1 MKKHFFPE
9 GRLNAILLIEQNILF
24 AERLRFV
31 KPSIDSTCPKT
42 FDIFRKDVP
51 KSHEK
56 GNLSNSS
63 SKNIIL

>member
-1 MKKHFFPE
+1 MNKHFYPE
-9 GRLNAILLIEQNILF
+9 GRLKAILLFEQNNLF
-24 AERLRFV
+24 AERLRFA

-42 FDIFRKDVP
+42 FSLFRKDIP

-63 SKNIIL
+63 SKI

>member
-9 GRLNAILLIEQNILF
+9 GRLNAILLIEQNNLF

-31 KPSIDSTCPKT
+31 KPSIDSKCPKT

>member
-9 GRLNAILLIEQNILF
+9 GRLNAILLIEQNNLF
-24 AERLRFV
+24 AERLRFA

-42 FDIFRKDVP
+42 FSIFRKDVP

>member
-9 GRLNAILLIEQNILF
+9 GRLNAILLIEQNNLF
-24 AERLRFV
+24 AERLRFA

-42 FDIFRKDVP
+42 FGIFRKEVP

-56 GNLSNSS
+56 GNLSKSS
-63 SKNIIL
+63 SKNIIF